1 MPRPSRPNFT
11 VYRGRRSRGP
21 DPIAERVRASTAPP
35 ATGPSLRPGSPVVL
49 PAPGQA
55 PPRRRPP
62 GPSTRPPAP
71 RGPRPRRRIP
81 VKRVLLIGIPA
92 LLVLLV
98 VWVIYGY
105 IQFSNSMD
113 KANKRITAATRAALA
128 PTGSIF
134 SSPNTI
140 LVLGSDLRPNAASTS
155 SRSDSILLLRSDP
168 GKGTMAELSIPRDLR
183 VEVPGVGP
191 GKINSAYAI
200 GGPPLA
206 IKTVRDLVG
215 VPINHVVLVN
225 FAGFRKLIDA
235 LGGVTINNPEKI
247 ISNSFDGSV
256 WHFAKGRIHLDGRH
270 ALAYARV
277 RENTLNPA
285 DNDLTRGLR
294 QQRVLSALAS
304 SLVSPSSLFSL
315 PSIGR
320 AIADPLSTD
329 LSATDLLELGW
340 RKERSSRT
348 LHCHLGGT
356 PAGFSSDLIG
366 GEENRQVVQMW
377 LGHSAPQPPPPGNSL
392 AAGCTIS

>member
-1 MPRPSRPNFT
+1 MPRPARPNFT

-21 DPIAERVRASTAPP
+21 DPIAERVRSASAPP
-35 ATGPSLRPGSPVVL
+35 ASGPSLRPGSPVVL

-62 GPSTRPPAP
+62 APSRRPSGPQ
-71 RGPRPRRRIP
+71 GPKPRRRFP
-81 VKRVLLIGIPA
+81 VRRALLIGIPA

-98 VWVIYGY
+98 AWVAYGY
-105 IQFSNSMD
+105 VQFSNSMD
-113 KANKRITAATRAALA
+113 KANKRISPATRAQLT
-128 PTGSIF
+128 PGGSIL
-134 SSPNTI
+134 SSPSTI
-140 LVLGSDLRPNAASTS
+140 LVLGSDRRPGETS

-191 GKINSAYAI
+191 GKINSAYAA
-200 GGPPLA
+200 GGAPLA

-215 VPINHVVLVN
+215 VPINHVVLVD
-225 FAGFRKLIDA
+225 FGGFRRLIDA

-247 ISNSFDGSV
+247 ISNSFDGTV
-256 WHFAKGRIHLDGRH
+256 WRFAKGTIHLDGRH
-270 ALAYARV
+270 ALAYSRV

-294 QQRVLSALAS
+294 QQRVLSAMAS
-304 SLVSPSSLFSL
+304 SLASPSSLFSL

-329 LSATDLLELGW
+329 LSANDLLELGW

-356 PAGFSSDLIG
+356 PAGFSTELIG
-366 GEENRQVVQMW
+366 GEENRQVVEMW

-392 AAGCTIS
+392 APGCTIS